1 MKARVPAYAILL
13 SVALSHAAVA
23 TPGQDTARIQEAAK
37 DAARANNAAS
47 QVDAAAPVDT
57 AAQVKDA
64 SQADSAVQAKDASQ
78 ADSAAQVNT
87 APAAEDSLVLD
98 FEKALKAVI
107 ESNTDVQ
114 EAKYEWLSYSEM
126 AKGYY
131 GEFEPHLVGRV
142 NKERADKPG
151 ALFTETKD
159 EYKIGIQGKLPT
171 GTEYNVGFNQANY
184 THSDYTSEL
193 YFGGEL
199 RQHLL
204 KDGLLY
210 FTPTNSIRQARLQ
223 QEIAYQ
229 KYRNALN
236 EILEKF
242 HDSYWNYY
250 YALQT
255 LMFATQSAQVAKQIT
270 EDAGKRLQLGMLSSL
285 DYQKTIAEYSDRES
299 ARLAALDQMRGARL
313 TLLLMLSVSD
323 IVRDPRPI
331 AIRPESEVDTTNVA
345 DSLLERDSVCA
356 MHPAYL
362 QQKAELDL
370 REEELHKHKTSFLP
384 TVDLVGS
391 YGIRTRDKDAR
402 KAVRE
407 FKRPEDRQTVLA
419 GGIEI
424 DVPLFANIHER
435 HQISAEK
442 ANVRAA
448 RTRLALIQNRL
459 YEEYRILQDRAREIR
474 EQWKY
479 SRTAVNYHETELQE
493 EFKKMEL
500 GKSNYHQIFEMEEDL
515 RIAQQRHL
523 ENMRDLRVIDVRLS
537 RAKGKL
543 LLQNGLEN
551 WKQGTLTL
559 REELLHE

>member
-1 MKARVPAYAILL
+1 MKVRLPAYALLL
-13 SVALSHAAVA
+13 SAALAHAAVA
-23 TPGQDTARIQEAAK
+23 TAAQDTARIQKAVQAENAQNAADSVNAKASAQTAADTAAAK
-37 DAARANNAAS
+37 DSAKIAA
-47 QVDAAAPVDT
+47 D
-57 AAQVKDA
+57 
-64 SQADSAVQAKDASQ
+64 
-78 ADSAAQVNT
+78 T
-87 APAAEDSLVLD
+87 APAKDSAKIAADTAPAIEDSLVLD

-131 GEFEPHLVGRV
+131 GEFEPHLIGRV

-171 GTEYNVGFNQANY
+171 GTEYNVGFNQATY

-210 FTPTNSIRQARLQ
+210 FTPTNNIRQARLQ
-223 QEIAYQ
+223 REIAYQ
-229 KYRNALN
+229 KYRYALN

-250 YALQT
+250 YAQQT
-255 LMFATQSAQVAKQIT
+255 LMFATESARVAKQIT
-270 EDAGKRLQLGMLSSL
+270 EDASKRLQLGMLSSL

-299 ARLAALDQMRGARL
+299 ARLAALDQLRGARL

-345 DSLLERDSVCA
+345 DSLIAPDSVCS

-384 TVDLVGS
+384 TVDLIGS

-407 FKRPEDRQTVLA
+407 FKHPEDRQTVLA

-424 DVPLFANIHER
+424 DVPLFANVHER

-459 YEEYRILQDRAREIR
+459 YEEYRILQNRAREIR

-479 SRTAVNYHETELQE
+479 SRTAVTYHETELQE

-515 RIAQQRHL
+515 RAAQQRHL

-551 WKQGTLTL
+551 WKQGALIL